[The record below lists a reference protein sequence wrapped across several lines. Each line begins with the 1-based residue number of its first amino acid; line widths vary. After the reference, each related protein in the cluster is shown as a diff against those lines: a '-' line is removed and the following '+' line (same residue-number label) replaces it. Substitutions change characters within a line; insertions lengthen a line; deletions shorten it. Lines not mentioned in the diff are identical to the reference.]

1 MQINEPVQCTEGL
14 WKYQSKQGGALQH
27 YQLMII
33 KLVLK
38 EGWNLLDRAR
48 VYVGQGLWSLQ
59 NDTLYFH
66 DLSHLSEFSVKKK
79 IREFLPALKLDN
91 FVVSPQK

>member
-1 MQINEPVQCTEGL
+1 M
-14 WKYQSKQGGALQH
+14 
-27 YQLMII
+27 
-33 KLVLK
+33 
-38 EGWNLLDRAR
+38 LDRAR

-79 IREFLPALKLDN
+79 IHEFLPALKLDN